1 MQKQYFVFSLLDN
14 FRGIKTMTVDFKKHV
29 LPHLTAIGIFL
40 VLAAMFTPPL
50 FEGKKLKTHDYSVYQ
65 SVSKEKSDY
74 EEKLGRVILWTN
86 SMFGGM
92 PTYVIA
98 TPKEKNIFNKIY
110 HYLLLGGFIPFNY
123 IFWYFLGFY
132 ILMLVFRLD
141 PWLSIMGALAF
152 GLSSYLFIILEAGHF
167 TKAVALGF
175 MAPVFGGVYLAYTRR
190 KPWAGMMLL
199 AFFLTLQIL
208 SNHVQIVYYTFI
220 IALVYAI
227 FEFVHSIREKHIVEF
242 AKSTAILILGAFI
255 AVAINSAFLIST
267 NEYIPYSQRGPSEL
281 STAKDDRSAGL
292 DRSYATAWSYGIDET
307 LTLLIPNVK
316 GGSSANPLDE
326 NSETYR
332 AIERIF
338 GPQAAKDV
346 TKNMPTYFGDQPFT
360 SGPVYVG
367 AFIIFLFVLALML
380 VKGRHK
386 WWLLTATIL
395 AILLS
400 WGKNFMWFT
409 DLFFDFF
416 PYYNKF
422 RVVAMTLVIAE
433 FTIPLLAILG
443 VRELLR
449 TKLPKEKL
457 LNYFYIALGITG
469 LITMIYIIAP
479 SVGGYE
485 GATKSEYRLAEDFAS
500 YIPAEQSQLRA
511 DFQNSLVSAIHADR
525 LKMVRNDAGRSL
537 FFIILGAAFVYLLIT
552 RKIKPHIAIAGM
564 ALVTVIDMSVINK
577 RYLTEDNF
585 VAARH
590 FDRPF
595 TPSNAD
601 NYILRDSDMH
611 YRVLNLSENTF
622 NDGKTSMFH
631 KSVGGYSAAKIRRY
645 QELYDSIMWKEF
657 ADFRSLINSGFQNG
671 FDEKQ
676 VQELLDA
683 RANTPVL
690 NMINTKYIIYH
701 PDFPPMVNTKRYG
714 NAWFVNQ
721 HEFVDNADQEIN
733 KMAFAGRVSSEGI
746 PLLDLRNTAVI
757 SRAFEK
763 YLDGFNHAADPNA
776 KIELVK
782 YAPDH
787 LVYEFNS
794 DKDQLA
800 LFSEIF
806 YPHGWTAIIDGKE
819 HPHFRANYVLR
830 AMIIP
835 AGKHTL
841 EFKFKPKSYQTGVA
855 ISYASSI
862 ALLLLIFGRLFLEYR
877 KAKLNNIE
885 RKD

>member
-1 MQKQYFVFSLLDN
+1 MNIDL
-14 FRGIKTMTVDFKKHV
+14 KKFV
-29 LPHLTAIGIFL
+29 LPHLTAVIVFL
-40 VLAAMFTPPL
+40 VLAAIFTPPL
-50 FEGKKLKTHDYSVYQ
+50 FQGKKLATHDYSVYQ
-65 SVSKEKSDY
+65 SVSKEKTDF
-74 EEKLGRVILWTN
+74 EEKHGRVVLWTN

-110 HYLLLGGFIPFNY
+110 HYMLFGGFIPFNY

-132 ILMLVFRLD
+132 ILLQVFRLD
-141 PWLSIMGALAF
+141 PWLSVLGAVAF
-152 GLSSYLFIILEAGHF
+152 GMSSYLFIILAAGHF

-199 AFFLTLQIL
+199 AFFLSLQIL

-220 IALVYAI
+220 IALIYAI
-227 FEFVHSIREKHIVEF
+227 FEFVNSIRQKYIVDF
-242 AKSTAILILGAFI
+242 LKSTAILILGAFI
-255 AVAINSAFLIST
+255 AVAINAAFLITT

-281 STAKDDRSAGL
+281 STAKEDRSSGL

-307 LTLLIPNVK
+307 ITLLIPNAK
-316 GGSSANPLDE
+316 GGSSSSALGED
-326 NSETYR
+326 SESYK
-332 AIERIF
+332 AVERIF

-367 AFIIFLFVLALML
+367 AFIIFLFVFALML

-395 AILLS
+395 AIMLA

-433 FTIPLLAILG
+433 FTIPLLAVLG
-443 VRELLR
+443 IRELLK
-449 TKLPKEKL
+449 TELPKEKL

-469 LITMIYIIAP
+469 LISMIYIIAP
-479 SVGGYE
+479 SVGGFE
-485 GATKSEYRLAEDFAS
+485 GAAQSEYRLAEEFAS
-500 YIPAEQSQLRA
+500 YIPAEQAQLKA
-511 DFQNSLVSAIHADR
+511 DFQSSFVSAIHADR
-525 LKMVRNDAGRSL
+525 LAMVRKDATRSL
-537 FFIILGAAFVYLLIT
+537 FFIIFGAAFVYLLIT
-552 RKIKPHIAIAGM
+552 KKIKPHIALAGM
-564 ALVTVIDMSVINK
+564 ALVTIIDMAVISK

-590 FDRPF
+590 FEKPF
-595 TPSNAD
+595 MPSNAD
-601 NYILRDSDMH
+601 NYILNDKDNH
-611 YRVLNLSENTF
+611 HRVLNLSENTF

-657 ADFRSLINSGFQNG
+657 ADIRSLINTGFQNG
-671 FDEKQ
+671 FDENQ
-676 VQELLDA
+676 VQELLDL

-690 NMINTKYIIYH
+690 NMLNTKYFIYH
-701 PDFPPMVNTKRYG
+701 PDFKPMTNSGRFG

-721 HEFVDNADQEIN
+721 HIFVDNADQEIN
-733 KMAFAGRVSSEGI
+733 NMINSGKTGSEG
-746 PLLDLRNTAVI
+746 LRMLDLSSTAII
-757 SRAFEK
+757 SRAYEK
-763 YLDGFNHAADPNA
+763 QLKSFMHTPDSNA
-776 KIELVK
+776 KIELIE

-794 DKDQLA
+794 EKDQLT

-806 YPHGWTAIIDGKE
+806 YPHGWKAIIDGE
-819 HPHFRANYVLR
+819 EYPHFRANYVLR

-835 AGKHTL
+835 AGKHTV
-841 EFKFKPKSYQTGVA
+841 EFKFEPNSYQTGVI

-862 ALLLLIFGRLFLEYR
+862 TLLLLILGRLFLEFR
-877 KAKLNNIE
+877 KIKAKNE
-885 RKD
+885 EE